1 MQRNKLM
8 LFFFIFIHI
17 ILKIP
22 IVIAIKKMILFL
34 TRFLTDLIMRLRMS
48 AVNEEENPIKPLAL
62 KWDRFWG
69 KSKCLLRSVIV
80 FIINIIS
87 RKAHT
92 KKWTRTLSLCLAHQ
106 FLHQNPDLCF
116 LCFSSLASNLSFS
129 TEWTSIQIKRIL
141 DRYQV
146 DKSRNYLDLLC

>member
-1 MQRNKLM
+1 M

-62 KWDRFWG
+62 K
-69 KSKCLLRSVIV
+69 
-80 FIINIIS
+80 
-87 RKAHT
+87 
-92 KKWTRTLSLCLAHQ
+92 
-106 FLHQNPDLCF
+106 
-116 LCFSSLASNLSFS
+116 
-129 TEWTSIQIKRIL
+129 
-141 DRYQV
+141 
-146 DKSRNYLDLLC
+146 